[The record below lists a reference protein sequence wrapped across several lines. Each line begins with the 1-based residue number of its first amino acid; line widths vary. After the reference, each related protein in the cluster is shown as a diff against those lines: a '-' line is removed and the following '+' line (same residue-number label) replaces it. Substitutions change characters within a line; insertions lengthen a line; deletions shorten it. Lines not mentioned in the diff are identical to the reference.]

1 MLGMIKIM
9 EAYLPLVKQIVD
21 RIDVKLPQHWDKEDM
36 IGYGM
41 LGLMEAIKRFKPEK
55 GVQFSTF
62 ASIRIKGAILDALR
76 KDTPLPRTLW
86 QKVRRITETMEQIY
100 QVTGQEASIEVV
112 AEKLGMGK
120 SEVEEALEAYR
131 LLSHISL
138 EQSLGFSDS
147 YEMTVADTLESKT
160 WEGVEAQILEKEQ
173 KEQLTRAIAELDE
186 RQRLVLTLY
195 FYEELTLK
203 EIAQVLDLGVSRIS
217 QIKTMALANL
227 RKKLHNAM
235 LQEI

>member
-160 WEGVEAQILEKEQ
+160 WFSYL
-173 KEQLTRAIAELDE
+173 AIAYNNRIRSNVRPYQSTGL
-186 RQRLVLTLY
+186 LH
-195 FYEELTLK
+195 
-203 EIAQVLDLGVSRIS
+203 VSSNI
-217 QIKTMALANL
+217 TFNLHLASPPTQLLLFLNPG
-227 RKKLHNAM
+227 KPH
-235 LQEI
+235 